1 MNKPKT
7 ITIAGK
13 EYAEDTLSDDAKAQL
28 QNVITVDQKIAA
40 LQQDLA
46 IVQTARNAYMRA
58 LQTLL
63 DTTH

>member
-1 MNKPKT
+1 MNKPST
-7 ITIAGK
+7 ITIDGK
-13 EYAEDTLSDDAKAQL
+13 EYAEDTLSDEAKAQL
-28 QNVITVDQKIAA
+28 QNVIAVDQKMAA

>member
-1 MNKPKT
+1 MNKPST
-7 ITIAGK
+7 IRLDGK
-13 EYAEDTLSDDAKAQL
+13 EYAEDALSDEAKAQL
-28 QNVITVDQKIAA
+28 QNVIAVDQKMAA

-58 LQTLL
+58 LQALL

>member
-1 MNKPKT
+1 MNTPKT
-7 ITIAGK
+7 ITIDGK
-13 EYAEDTLSDDAKAQL
+13 EYAEDALSAEAKAQL

-46 IVQTARNAYMRA
+46 IIQTARNAYMRA